1 MPAIARSEPFRG
13 QGPCPLGICDGSGW
27 ILNDADDEARACECR
42 EVRLRRGRNRGV
54 ASVIPRKFQGV
65 SFERPPV
72 STEIEPM
79 VVSYVRSWVDDMEA
93 NLEAGRGLWLM
104 GDTGT
109 GKTTLAMLVSR
120 LTLEAGRSVAI
131 YSLPKLLSR
140 IRRTFDAETGEQ
152 SYSDL
157 FERLATVDLL
167 HIDDLGAE
175 NRTEWVMEQLY
186 ALVNER
192 YESQRS
198 LVVTTNLEEH
208 ELEDQIGGRV
218 VSRLVEMCGDPL
230 PLFDDDRRLRVSVD
244 AATSLGESST
254 GGAIGGGLGPLDH

>member
-1 MPAIARSEPFRG
+1 MVAQA
-13 QGPCPLGICDGSGW
+13 
-27 ILNDADDEARACECR
+27 
-42 EVRLRRGRNRGV
+42 RLRGID
-54 ASVIPRKFQGV
+54 SVIPAKYRGV

-72 STEIEPM
+72 TQMNEI
-79 VVSYVRSWVDDMEA
+79 VVRRVREYCESIDQNLDD
-93 NLEAGRGLWLM
+93 GRGLWLY
-104 GDTGT
+104 GSAGT

-120 LTLEAGRSVAI
+120 TALEAGRSVAI

-175 NRTEWVMEQLY
+175 NRTEWVLEQLY

-192 YESQRS
+192 YEAKRS
-198 LVVTTNLEEH
+198 LVVTTNLEEQQ
-208 ELEDQIGGRV
+208 LEDQIGGRV
-218 VSRLVEMCGDPL
+218 VSSTRTDASACPPMSL
-230 PLFDDDRRLRVSVD
+230 PRSARAAPRPWARSTTRRVLRVLIIPWSCR
-244 AATSLGESST
+244 ESS
-254 GGAIGGGLGPLDH
+254 